1 MSACCR
7 SRCPFPL
14 LLARVTRASCSEA
27 DRPTCTLRCRV
38 SRYDIRH
45 VEIFASARK
54 HGVAD
59 ADIAHAIQQALAAGE
74 QDDGKVLYLGP
85 DRTGNLLEVVS
96 VVRDDGSEIVIHAMR
111 MRSKYEP
118 FLRGKAESD
127 G

>member
-1 MSACCR
+1 M
-7 SRCPFPL
+7 
-14 LLARVTRASCSEA
+14 
-27 DRPTCTLRCRV
+27 
-38 SRYDIRH
+38 
-45 VEIFASARK
+45 EIFRSARK

-85 DRTGNLLEVVS
+85 DRTGNILEVVS

-118 FLRGKAESD
+118 FLRGKRESD